1 MTDELNER
9 RGLKP
14 YFGMT
19 QERYREW
26 LKKMIEIDE
35 PDCMFMAISPELYAE
50 MKKDPVYG
58 PLLEAEAAEI
68 RIDPIQS

>member
-1 MTDELNER
+1 M
-9 RGLKP
+9 KP

-19 QERYREW
+19 PEKYHAW
-26 LKKMIEIDE
+26 LDRMLEIEE
-35 PDCMFMAISPELYAE
+35 PDVMFLAISPELYAE

-68 RIDPIQS
+68 KSDQNQS

>member
-1 MTDELNER
+1 M
-9 RGLKP
+9 KP

-19 QERYREW
+19 PEKYRAW
-26 LKKMIEIDE
+26 LDRMLEIEE
-35 PDCMFMAISPELYAE
+35 PDVMFLAISPELYAE

-68 RIDPIQS
+68 KSDQNQS